1 MVDKTAEQQKIHK
14 QLSAML
20 TMRSWTE
27 KQSKQWDKLL
37 SSYPIENDA
46 DENVVMWLDESAALI
61 QVVPT

>member
-1 MVDKTAEQQKIHK
+1 
-14 QLSAML
+14 ML